1 MGCDHDHA
9 VPHLDGVAAAGGN
22 GLAAPGD
29 AADQQAVL
37 QVQILQWD
45 AAEIGAGRDPE
56 LHRFDLI
63 ADDLA
68 QRLHAGISVGI
79 LHGPDVAHHVVR
91 TDIPGIEHG
100 IQRQAGHQRL
110 IGAAVDLGNDLGAGR
125 PPGKQGNDDVFFVN
139 ARQRRNGI
147 HVLDA
152 FLFCCYTGLRY
163 SDFCQLTPENFI
175 RVNGKRWLYFK
186 SVKTGVEIRLPL
198 YLLFESRALG
208 ILDRYPD
215 IGSFAAL
222 PCNSEV
228 NKQLRKLAGLCG
240 IKKRITYHVSRH
252 TCATLLVHQ
261 GVAIT
266 TVQKLL
272 GHTSVKTTQI
282 YSEVL
287 SSTIVRDLK
296 NLQRKRKKVKM
307 FPDKGLRTSDFID
320 NR

>member
-1 MGCDHDHA
+1 MKELRTLVNEAINQGYMHA
-9 VPHLDGVAAAGGN
+9 
-22 GLAAPGD
+22 D
-29 AADQQAVL
+29 AYPFRKYKIKQ
-37 QVQILQWD
+37 
-45 AAEIGAGRDPE
+45 EKGRHEFLTPDE
-56 LHRFDLI
+56 LKKLETVEVEEESMR
-63 ADDLA
+63 
-68 QRLHAGISVGI
+68 
-79 LHGPDVAHHVVR
+79 
-91 TDIPGIEHG
+91 
-100 IQRQAGHQRL
+100 
-110 IGAAVDLGNDLGAGR
+110 
-125 PPGKQGNDDVFFVN
+125 
-139 ARQRRNGI
+139 

-163 SDFCQLTPENFI
+163 SDFCQLSPANFI
-175 RVNGKRWLYFK
+175 KVNGKRWLHFT

-198 YLLFESRALG
+198 HLLFESRALG

-296 NLQRKRKKVKM
+296 NVQRKRKKVKM

>member
-1 MGCDHDHA
+1 DLTYTFLRDFEQYLREKGNAVNTIAKHMRQLRTLVNEAINQGYMHA
-9 VPHLDGVAAAGGN
+9 
-22 GLAAPGD
+22 D
-29 AADQQAVL
+29 AYPFRKYKIKQ
-37 QVQILQWD
+37 
-45 AAEIGAGRDPE
+45 EKGRHEFLTPDE
-56 LHRFDLI
+56 LKKLETVEVEEESMR
-63 ADDLA
+63 
-68 QRLHAGISVGI
+68 
-79 LHGPDVAHHVVR
+79 
-91 TDIPGIEHG
+91 
-100 IQRQAGHQRL
+100 
-110 IGAAVDLGNDLGAGR
+110 
-125 PPGKQGNDDVFFVN
+125 
-139 ARQRRNGI
+139 

-175 RVNGKRWLYFK
+175 RINGKRWLYFK

-198 YLLFESRALG
+198 HLLFESRALG

-272 GHTSVKTTQI
+272 GHTSVKTTEI

-296 NLQRKRKKVKM
+296 NVQRKRKKVKM